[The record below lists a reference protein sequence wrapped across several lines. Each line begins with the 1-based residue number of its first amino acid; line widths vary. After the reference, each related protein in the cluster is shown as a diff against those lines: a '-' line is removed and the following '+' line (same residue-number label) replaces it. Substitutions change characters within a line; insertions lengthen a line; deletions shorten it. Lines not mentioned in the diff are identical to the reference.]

1 MSHSGMRELG
11 AKNAAVPRLDV
22 LSLRL
27 HRLWIVFHQLDGGE
41 RSAVCLLLHEAMEGA
56 HAEGIDE
63 SLLRLDAEQKAL
75 EQQLLPWWIPLRDA
89 RNALRRA
96 KNTIRNE
103 KQSGLTILA
112 DILVR

>member
-11 AKNAAVPRLDV
+11 AKHAAVPRLDV

-56 HAEGIDE
+56 HAV
-63 SLLRLDAEQKAL
+63 K
-75 EQQLLPWWIPLRDA
+75 
-89 RNALRRA
+89 RRA
-96 KNTIRNE
+96 STPWPPGTRL
-103 KQSGLTILA
+103 SFLL
-112 DILVR
+112 